1 MKLTKINNN
10 GIEIAIVESKDLV
23 LTDVQ
28 SALDLM
34 ATISYETGCDRFAI
48 NKEAIIEDF
57 FKLSTG
63 IAGDILQRF
72 SNYRTKFAV
81 WGDFSIYTSKA
92 LRDFIYESNK
102 GNCIYFTS
110 TQEEAIGKLSNTK

>member
-1 MKLTKINNN
+1 MKITKINNN

-48 NKEAIIEDF
+48 NKE
-57 FKLSTG
+57 
-63 IAGDILQRF
+63 
-72 SNYRTKFAV
+72 
-81 WGDFSIYTSKA
+81 
-92 LRDFIYESNK
+92 
-102 GNCIYFTS
+102 
-110 TQEEAIGKLSNTK
+110 